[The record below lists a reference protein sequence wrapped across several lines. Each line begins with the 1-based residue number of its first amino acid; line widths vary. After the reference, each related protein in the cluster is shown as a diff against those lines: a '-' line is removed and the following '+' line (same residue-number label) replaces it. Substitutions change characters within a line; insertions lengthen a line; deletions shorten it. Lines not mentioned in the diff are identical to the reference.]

1 MSRSPAVERSL
12 SASAAALESWAATPN
27 RSARTQPARDALMRK
42 FEVQVDPAGILP
54 PQERAKRAEWA
65 KRAYFK
71 RLALKSAQSRRKS
84 RELTEQAENAEAE
97 LDQLLAPIPVG
108 A

>member
-1 MSRSPAVERSL
+1 
-12 SASAAALESWAATPN
+12 
-27 RSARTQPARDALMRK
+27 MRK
-42 FEVQVDPAGILP
+42 FEVQVDPEGILP

-84 RELTEQAENAEAE
+84 RELTSVAEQAEAE
-97 LDQLLAPIPVG
+97 LSALGG
-108 A
+108 AS

>member
-1 MSRSPAVERSL
+1 
-12 SASAAALESWAATPN
+12 
-27 RSARTQPARDALMRK
+27 MRK
-42 FEVQVDPAGILP
+42 FEVQVDPEGILS

-84 RELTEQAENAEAE
+84 RELTSVAEQAEAE
-97 LDQLLAPIPVG
+97 LSALGG
-108 A
+108 ATA

>member
-1 MSRSPAVERSL
+1 MSRSPAVESSL

-27 RSARTQPARDALMRK
+27 RTARTQPARDALRMRK
-42 FEVQVDPAGILP
+42 FEVQVDPEGILP

-84 RELTEQAENAEAE
+84 RELTSVAEQAEAE
-97 LDQLLAPIPVG
+97 LSALGG
-108 A
+108 AS

>member
-1 MSRSPAVERSL
+1 MSRSPAVESSL
-12 SASAAALESWAATPN
+12 SASVAALESWAATPN
-27 RSARTQPARDALMRK
+27 RTARTQPARDALMRK
-42 FEVQVDPAGILP
+42 FEVQVDPEGILS

-84 RELTEQAENAEAE
+84 RELTSVAEQAEAE
-97 LDQLLAPIPVG
+97 LSALGG
-108 A
+108 ATA